1 MKKRFSDEQ
10 IICILREAEA
20 GVSARELCRKHAIS
34 DATFYTWRKKYGG
47 MEVPEVKRLKSLEEE
62 NARLKKLLAE
72 AMLDK
77 EALQVALGRK
87 YWRQTRSGKPWKSC
101 ARLRVCRNVVPAG
114 WQVCPCQPADIRLS
128 VRLLTRSC
136 LYASQSWH
144 LNAAVLVTGV
154 SGSFCDVKVFALT
167 TSGFTASINLMA

>member
-10 IICILREAEA
+10 IISILREAEA
-20 GVSARELCRKHAIS
+20 GVLPVSSAASTPFPTPPL
-34 DATFYTWRKKYGG
+34 YLRKKYGG

-87 YWRQTRSGKPWKSC
+87 Y
-101 ARLRVCRNVVPAG
+101 
-114 WQVCPCQPADIRLS
+114 
-128 VRLLTRSC
+128 
-136 LYASQSWH
+136 
-144 LNAAVLVTGV
+144 
-154 SGSFCDVKVFALT
+154 
-167 TSGFTASINLMA
+167 